1 MVHGVGGFLDGHPA
15 GLDFLAGGAAEGQAG
30 GQQPAGRQG
39 GIEVAAFLA
48 ALDELEHPV
57 EDWSVPAG
65 VLLQADRGQVPCE
78 RVSGGY
84 LPSGVEQPDQRDGGG
99 SFVEPGG
106 VEGRSE
112 FCGGPFHDGAEQRLA
127 GREVRVN
134 GLPADP
140 SGPGDVFDAGLGV
153 GVQGVGGGLQD
164 RGDAVPGFGSLP
176 PSPGL
181 RLRGPVRDYPLTF
194 DIYVKDNLAL
204 T

>member
-1 MVHGVGGFLDGHPA
+1 LSSS
-15 GLDFLAGGAAEGQAG
+15 GAAKGQAA
-30 GQQPAGRQG
+30 GQQPARGQG
-39 GIEVAAFLA
+39 GVQVAAVLA
-48 ALDELEHPV
+48 PPDELKQPA
-57 EDWSVPAG
+57 EDRGVPTG
-65 VLLQADRGQVPCE
+65 VLLRADGGQVPHE
-78 RVSGGY
+78 RVACGH
-84 LPSGVEQPDQRDGGG
+84 LPPGVEQPDQRDGGG
-99 SFVEPGG
+99 SLVEPGG
-106 VEGRSE
+106 IERRSE
-112 FCGGPFHDGAEQRLA
+112 LRRGPFHDGAEQRLA
-127 GREVRVN
+127 GREVGVN